1 MNRHVFG
8 PVASRRLGRS
18 LGIDPV
24 RHKSCQLD
32 CIYCECGPT
41 PLTTL
46 ARQRFFPPEEL
57 LEELER
63 VLAAIPPPDWIT
75 FGGAGEPLLSADFS
89 RFSASIKARHPEIP
103 QALLTN
109 SVLLDDLEILAGINT
124 LDLILPSLDAVSEES
139 FRAVNRPHPGL
150 TADTLVRNLVR
161 TRELFHGEIWLEIFV
176 LPGINDSDA
185 ELSLFRE
192 AIGRIRPDRVQLNS
206 LDRPGAVT
214 KVPRAGA
221 RELIA
226 FQARLAVPGTEII
239 SRDFLPDP
247 GDDKIEA
254 QILHAIDRRCCTI
267 PELAGVTA
275 LGQDE
280 LEARLQILAERGA
293 LAVMEKNS
301 ERYYCRRTPPQQPR

>member
-63 VLAAIPPPDWIT
+63 VLATIPPPDWIT

-89 RFSASIKARHPEIP
+89 RFSTVIKARHPEIP

-109 SVLLDDLEILAGINT
+109 SVLLDDREIRAGINT
-124 LDLILPSLDAVSEES
+124 LDLILPSLDAVSEEI

-150 TADTLVRNLVR
+150 TADTLIRNLVR

-185 ELSLFRE
+185 ELALFRE
-192 AIGRIRPDRVQLNS
+192 ALGRIRPDRIQLNS

-221 RELIA
+221 RELLA
-226 FQARLAVPGTEII
+226 FRERLALPGTEII
-239 SRDFLPDP
+239 SRDFLPDA
-247 GDDKIEA
+247 DEDKIEA
-254 QILHAIDRRCCTI
+254 QILHAVDRRRCTS

-293 LAVMEKNS
+293 LAVMEQNG
-301 ERYYCRRTPPQQPR
+301 ERYYCRRKPWQPPS